1 MSKTSTEVKKP
12 MNSFFRYKAH
22 VRERIV
28 QQTGTNKN
36 SVISRIAAQMWAE
49 ETPEV
54 RAHFNKLTEE
64 AFLEHRKLYP
74 NFLWPSKSEK
84 FKIAKQKAKAKQAAL
99 SLNTKT
105 NITRQFAQPLTPK
118 DENKLEFEFAAPMS
132 ARLNKQFD
140 FESFKTGW
148 TPARN
153 DISFQAYINQ
163 SLLAANQ

>member
-49 ETPEV
+49 ESPEV

-74 NFLWPSKSEK
+74 DFLWPSKSEK
-84 FKIAKQKAKAKQAAL
+84 FKIAKQKAKAKQAL

-105 NITRQFAQPLTPK
+105 NITRQFVQPLTPK
-118 DENKLEFEFAAPMS
+118 DENKVEFAAPMS

-140 FESFKTGW
+140 FDSFKTGW